1 MELTDTARDPE
12 WVLTIGSPQSRWSV
26 GDAIVVE
33 AELRYIGPAEGTEY
47 FGSGSGP
54 LAFGLEE
61 VGGTR
66 KVYGASTLDCARH
79 EIRPDTPLVVP
90 YAKSGGFSG
99 EDPNAAFYT
108 EFLEDP
114 LLHLPHGQ
122 WVVGV
127 NASLSMPPDCGE
139 GRSVDLRASIT
150 LSVE

>member
-33 AELRYIGPAEGTEY
+33 AELRYLGPAEGTEY

-54 LAFGLEE
+54 LAFDLEE
-61 VGGTR
+61 IGGTR
-66 KVYGASTLDCARH
+66 RLAGAYTLDCRTH

-90 YAKSGGFSG
+90 YAKSGGFSA

-114 LLHLPHGQ
+114 LLHLPSGE
-122 WVVGV
+122 WELGV
-127 NASLSMPPDCGE
+127 SANLSMPPGCAE
-139 GRSVDLRASIT
+139 GRSVNLRASIT